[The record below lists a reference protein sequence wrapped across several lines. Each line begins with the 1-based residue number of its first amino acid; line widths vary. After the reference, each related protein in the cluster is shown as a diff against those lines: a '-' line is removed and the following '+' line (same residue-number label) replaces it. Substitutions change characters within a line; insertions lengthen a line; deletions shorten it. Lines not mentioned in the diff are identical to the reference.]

1 MLKFESGLLPPVQ
14 MRIFIKNMVSQR
26 CKMVVKDEMSKMGLH
41 FVFVELGEVE
51 LMETLLTEQREQL
64 NKELQRYGLE
74 LMNDKRAEK
83 IGRIKDIVK
92 EVVEMSEETIPVNF
106 SVYLSGKMGYPY
118 TFLAAIFSEV
128 QGTPI
133 EQYMIALKVERIKE
147 MILYSNL
154 NMTEIA
160 WKLNYSSVA
169 HLSGQFKKVTGL
181 TPTHFRKLK
190 ESKQALSPLSGEL
203 ITETPKEPEGVTS
216 NTGK

>member
-1 MLKFESGLLPPVQ
+1 MK
-14 MRIFIKNMVSQR
+14 IFIKNMVSQR
-26 CKMVVKDEMSKMGLH
+26 CKMAVKDELNKLGLH
-41 FVFVELGEVE
+41 FVFAELGEVE
-51 LMETLLTEQREQL
+51 LMETLLPEKRDEL
-64 NKELQRYGLE
+64 NIALQRYGLE

-83 IGRIKDIVK
+83 IARIKDIVR

-147 MILYSNL
+147 MILYSDL

-190 ESKQALSPLSGEL
+190 ESKQALIPLSGNL
-203 ITETPKEPEGVTS
+203 NAETPKVAEGVTS
-216 NTGK
+216 INGKEIKTIGNV

>member
-1 MLKFESGLLPPVQ
+1 MK
-14 MRIFIKNMVSQR
+14 IFIKNMVSQR
-26 CKMVVKDEMSKMGLH
+26 CKMAVKDELNKLGLH
-41 FVFVELGEVE
+41 FVFAELGEVE
-51 LMETLLTEQREQL
+51 LMETLLPEKRDEL
-64 NKELQRYGLE
+64 NIALQRYGLE

-83 IGRIKDIVK
+83 IARIKDIVR

-147 MILYSNL
+147 MILYSDL

-190 ESKQALSPLSGEL
+190 ESKQVLIPLSGNL
-203 ITETPKEPEGVTS
+203 NAETPKEAKGVTS
-216 NTGK
+216 INGKEIKTIGNV